1 MSRSL
6 EKLPKKPSQLL
17 IWPLVFFV
25 VLVIS
30 MVILVPT
37 VAAGGYGDT
46 DALEHKVT
54 TADKTGLNLLLTQLY
69 NDHRLIY
76 SLVVTLTMAFL
87 GMVVALATE
96 LLLKLLGARKL
107 GGIH

>member
-1 MSRSL
+1 M
-6 EKLPKKPSQLL
+6 

-30 MVILVPT
+30 MAILIPT
-37 VAAGGYGDT
+37 AAAVGHGDT
-46 DALEHKVT
+46 GELEHKIT
-54 TADKTGLNLLLTQLY
+54 TADKTGLNLLLAQLY

-107 GGIH
+107 GGSY

>member
-6 EKLPKKPSQLL
+6 ARLPKKPPRLL
-17 IWPLVFFV
+17 IWPLAFFV
-25 VLVIS
+25 FLAVS
-30 MVILVPT
+30 MVIAVPT
-37 VAAGGYGDT
+37 VAGGGHGDT
-46 DALEHKVT
+46 GELEHKIT
-54 TADKTGLNLLLTQLY
+54 TSDKTGLNLLLTQLY